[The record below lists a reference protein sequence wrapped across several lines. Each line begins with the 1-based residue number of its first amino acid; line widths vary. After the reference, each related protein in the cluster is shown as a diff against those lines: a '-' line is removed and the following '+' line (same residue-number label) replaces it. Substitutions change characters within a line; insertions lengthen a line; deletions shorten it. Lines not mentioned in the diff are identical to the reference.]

1 MPTVSM
7 HLPLAQEERRRTVP
21 AGVGSTVHIWD
32 VPPTSSHRCSQVPLA
47 VPVIIRS
54 RSLPEARLQMR

>member
-7 HLPLAQEERRRTVP
+7 HLPAAHMERRRTVP
-21 AGVGSTVHIWD
+21 AGVGSIFHIWE
-32 VPPTSSHRCSQVPLA
+32 VPPTSSHRWSQVPFT

-54 RSLPEARLQMR
+54 MSLPEARLRIR